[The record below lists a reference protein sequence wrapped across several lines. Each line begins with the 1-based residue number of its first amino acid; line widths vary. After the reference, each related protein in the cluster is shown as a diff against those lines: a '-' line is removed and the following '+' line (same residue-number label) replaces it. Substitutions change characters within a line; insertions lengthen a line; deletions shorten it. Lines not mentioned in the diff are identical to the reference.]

1 MEICEK
7 SARTICKNNMSKCKI
22 ELKAVVHP
30 TVICLIKNKKDDT
43 TMTRQERI
51 AQFEKMLRRAPE
63 IMSPMKVARFSPFG
77 KNKVY
82 ELIKTKQLKAYV
94 YQNAYI
100 VAKIDLIEYLADHC
114 EERGLRS
121 FGIQK

>member
-1 MEICEK
+1 
-7 SARTICKNNMSKCKI
+7 
-22 ELKAVVHP
+22 
-30 TVICLIKNKKDDT
+30 
-43 TMTRQERI
+43 MTRNERI

-100 VAKIDLIEYLADHC
+100 IAKIDLIEYLADHC
-114 EERGLRS
+114 EERGLQS